1 MGRWYAIETN
11 VKCEDKALRNLRLA
25 GFRAYSPLARTE
37 IWNKRKRVHVVR
49 ELRLMPRYLFLE
61 THGEVPWY
69 VVRACEGVQRVLG
82 VDGRPVALG
91 RKDVAAL
98 LDVMAAEE
106 NLEFDT
112 TRAAKIRRGEIGKTK
127 AETARIRFKA
137 DSNIRITKGPFAAFS
152 AKVVT
157 VTGKGKL
164 EALISVFGRL
174 TEVTVDPEWAE
185 IDETAEAA

>member
-1 MGRWYAIETN
+1 MGRWFAIETN

-37 IWNKRKRVHVVR
+37 VWNKRKRVHVVR
-49 ELRLMPRYLFLE
+49 ELRLMPRYLFIE
-61 THGEVPWY
+61 TEGEVPWY
-69 VVRACEGVQRVLG
+69 IIRACEGVQRVLG

-127 AETARIRFKA
+127 ADTARIRFKA
-137 DSNIRITKGPFAAFS
+137 GSRITITKGPFASFS
-152 AKVVT
+152 AEVVT

-164 EALISVFGRL
+164 EALVSMFGRL
-174 TEVTVDPEWAE
+174 TEVTVDPEWA
-185 IDETAEAA
+185 DVDAAAEAA